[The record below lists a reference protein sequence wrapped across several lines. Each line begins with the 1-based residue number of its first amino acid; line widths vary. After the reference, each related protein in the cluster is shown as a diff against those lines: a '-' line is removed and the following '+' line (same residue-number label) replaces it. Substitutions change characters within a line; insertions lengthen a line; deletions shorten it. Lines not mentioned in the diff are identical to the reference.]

1 MTLGSDDLIN
11 IPLPAKLI
19 RCVLKDAPRHGA
31 TPREGDF
38 GGRGRGGGAVA
49 WRTPHVQMRMRVI
62 HCGHVTAWKRTS
74 DLKSLLRDDGGQK
87 VKRCRNTC
95 RAPFYCLR

>member
-1 MTLGSDDLIN
+1 VTLGSDDLIN

-38 GGRGRGGGAVA
+38 GGRGRGGGGSGVEDATRSNEDACDSLWSRDGVEAYVRSQVVA
-49 WRTPHVQMRMRVI
+49 
-62 HCGHVTAWKRTS
+62 S
-74 DLKSLLRDDGGQK
+74 
-87 VKRCRNTC
+87 
-95 RAPFYCLR
+95 